1 MLNKKFA
8 RVLKQLR
15 RQKGFSQETFG
26 FEANLHRTYV
36 SQLERGLKSPS
47 LETLERI
54 CKALGIK
61 MSRLLQLI
69 EKQ

>member
-8 RVLKQLR
+8 RVLQQLR
-15 RQKGFSQETFG
+15 KRKGFSQETFG